1 MRTKKNNQLGKAPI
15 AMRYKVLEDGRKS
28 IYLDTCQNGKRHY
41 EFLKLYLLPE
51 ATKKDKTEN
60 AKTMREAN
68 SILQKRIDE
77 FYNSK
82 VEIPSDDS
90 PSHMLLQDWFVKC
103 RQYQIQRGVR
113 KTDRVVDLAHIMAK
127 FNPDARLDE
136 VDKQFCIDF
145 INYLRTVHKTK
156 EGKNLSPSTVYTHS
170 GSFQMALNEAVRQG
184 VIAENPWSKLDRVE
198 KAKEP
203 ESKREYLTIDE
214 VKKLTGTPFY
224 HEYVRQAF
232 LFSCFCGIRAIDLE
246 QLRWKYIFQDQG
258 QWRLGIVQQKTGEV
272 LYSPLSQQAVKWLPE
287 RGEDDALVF
296 PKVSDRLKLGDYL
309 KIWMAAAG
317 IKKKITFHCARHTF
331 ATMMLTIG
339 ADIYTTSKLMGHTS
353 IRSTQI
359 YAKIVDEAKDKAVNL
374 ADNISWT

>member
-1 MRTKKNNQLGKAPI
+1 
-15 AMRYKVLEDGRKS
+15 
-28 IYLDTCQNGKRHY
+28 
-41 EFLKLYLLPE
+41 
-51 ATKKDKTEN
+51 
-60 AKTMREAN
+60 
-68 SILQKRIDE
+68 
-77 FYNSK
+77 
-82 VEIPSDDS
+82 
-90 PSHMLLQDWFVKC
+90 
-103 RQYQIQRGVR
+103 
-113 KTDRVVDLAHIMAK
+113 
-127 FNPDARLDE
+127 
-136 VDKQFCIDF
+136 
-145 INYLRTVHKTK
+145 
-156 EGKNLSPSTVYTHS
+156 
-170 GSFQMALNEAVRQG
+170 
-184 VIAENPWSKLDRVE
+184 
-198 KAKEP
+198 
-203 ESKREYLTIDE
+203 
-214 VKKLTGTPFY
+214 
-224 HEYVRQAF
+224 

-353 IRSTQI
+353 VRSTQI

-374 ADNISWT
+374 ADSISWT